1 MNEQDITK
9 RIEEE
14 TKDLPIPDS
23 ISPSNMEKMLN
34 EYIKS
39 DNPGKNTNSQTN
51 PDKYEAGMSD
61 NNNARITSMRRKRIG
76 IAVAACFGVIIL
88 GSGAL
93 GIIRHNMNNVKRYS
107 ADVAEETYDES
118 PEHAEAV
125 ADEADEAPDEE
136 ISRVN
141 ETTSDNSISEEELEK
156 QENEQLENSLVAE
169 GVISTPSGYEDY
181 YDTIYNAYQKEVAKY
196 RSFDK
201 GLGDEDIA
209 VNEDITVNGASDEME
224 AAPEAATD
232 TRDFSAAAKSSD
244 ETDIK
249 GYSTTNTQEKNVDE
263 GDIVKTDG
271 EYIYSANPHGYYYNT
286 YDTNACPSISITK
299 ATNGKLA
306 KISTITLEIPKSQEN
321 ADYRFEEFYVYN
333 NYLIVLYEKNTEKN
347 SGDYIRYV
355 NQTCIEVYDITN
367 RNNPKKVRTLYQSGN
382 YTSSRISDGYLYT
395 ISNFIP
401 DHLAFNNPQT
411 NRTRYEDYIP
421 SINDDLIDY
430 KNIYYSPHMD
440 SVETYVITAIDLNDP
455 VGFTSSKAVSN
466 KNSQVYVGEKS
477 IYLYATI
484 YDNIEKTEILRIGYS
499 KGSLSIGNRAV
510 IAGYLYDSFALSE
523 YNRHLRIVS
532 TIPANNF
539 SWYDNRVWTDSAKTG
554 FGYKV
559 NEDIN
564 AVYVLDDNMR
574 LKGKITGI
582 APGEQIY
589 SARFFGDIGY
599 FVTYRNTDPLFSVDF
614 SDPKEPKILGQLK
627 IPGFS
632 NYLHFYGKDT
642 LLGIGSEIDPY
653 TQNFE
658 GVKLSMFNIK
668 DPTNVTES
676 DKMILNNVYYTSA
689 QYNHKAIMIDPEKNI
704 FGFCY
709 ESENY
714 NEYGD
719 YSYDYYFSTYTYDTD
734 KGFIETAKYKIAYDY
749 MYDMDN
755 IRGLYIDEY
764 FYLVTPTEIES
775 YRIGNDKMIDQLY
788 LE

>member
-1 MNEQDITK
+1 M
-9 RIEEE
+9 
-14 TKDLPIPDS
+14 
-23 ISPSNMEKMLN
+23 
-34 EYIKS
+34 
-39 DNPGKNTNSQTN
+39 
-51 PDKYEAGMSD
+51 
-61 NNNARITSMRRKRIG
+61 
-76 IAVAACFGVIIL
+76 
-88 GSGAL
+88 
-93 GIIRHNMNNVKRYS
+93 
-107 ADVAEETYDES
+107 
-118 PEHAEAV
+118 
-125 ADEADEAPDEE
+125 
-136 ISRVN
+136 
-141 ETTSDNSISEEELEK
+141 
-156 QENEQLENSLVAE
+156 
-169 GVISTPSGYEDY
+169 
-181 YDTIYNAYQKEVAKY
+181 
-196 RSFDK
+196 
-201 GLGDEDIA
+201 
-209 VNEDITVNGASDEME
+209 
-224 AAPEAATD
+224 
-232 TRDFSAAAKSSD
+232 
-244 ETDIK
+244 
-249 GYSTTNTQEKNVDE
+249 
-263 GDIVKTDG
+263 
-271 EYIYSANPHGYYYNT
+271 
-286 YDTNACPSISITK
+286 
-299 ATNGKLA
+299 
-306 KISTITLEIPKSQEN
+306 
-321 ADYRFEEFYVYN
+321 
-333 NYLIVLYEKNTEKN
+333 LYEKNTEKN

-367 RNNPKKVRTLYQSGN
+367 RKNPKKVRTLYQSGN

-421 SINDDLIDY
+421 SINGDLIDY

-499 KGSLSIGNRAV
+499 KGSLSIGNRAI

-523 YNRHLRIVS
+523 YNKHLRIVS

-755 IRGLYIDEY
+755 IRGLFIDEY